1 MCKIYE
7 KLQLLTD
14 LKEKIFCIYL
24 PFKEISFA
32 ASIFEIGSY
41 FDSGQMESGDVP
53 FVLSITYADV
63 NIF

>member
-1 MCKIYE
+1 MCKII
-7 KLQLLTD
+7 D
-14 LKEKIFCIYL
+14 LIGTIFCIYL

-32 ASIFEIGSY
+32 ASIFEVDSY
-41 FDSGQMESGDVP
+41 LDIGQMESGDVP